1 MEETSMF
8 MSEQAMFEIAKSRQR
23 AILQEAAI
31 NRLRKQIEEQN
42 RTESGFSDNADRSIV
57 RLSVPAMM
65 TIATISLLV
74 VALAYFSPI

>member
-1 MEETSMF
+1 MF

>member
-1 MEETSMF
+1 MF

-23 AILQEAAI
+23 VILQEAAI